1 VTDESKLPALP
12 EDVAVLVAELRAKG
26 DAAYCRMISD
36 AQHKPEC
43 LGWEA
48 KMKSGGFG
56 AAELT
61 AHKEMSELFGKYRAY
76 HDAACALSAL
86 AASQAVAA
94 VAEDAGRYRWLRANK
109 YAVGP
114 HVIQFG
120 QTDAYT
126 VLHGDALDA
135 AIDAAR
141 KQEDDHAR

>member
-1 VTDESKLPALP
+1 MADDTMPALP
-12 EDVAVLVAELRAKG
+12 VE
-26 DAAYCRMISD
+26 AAGYMRGCNEKLTD
-36 AQHKPEC
+36 GQPLYTAAQMH
-43 LGWEA
+43 
-48 KMKSGGFG
+48 
-56 AAELT
+56 
-61 AHKEMSELFGKYRAY
+61 AY
-76 HDAACALSAL
+76 
-86 AASQAVAA
+86 ASQAVAA

-141 KQEDDHAR
+141 KQEDDRAE